1 MEKVFFFML
10 NFLLQNYYKIYK
22 KEHDQSFKIYK
33 KNSFYIIY
41 IYIWYPNED
50 NATDRLI

>member
-1 MEKVFFFML
+1 ML

-22 KEHDQSFKIYK
+22 KEHDQSFKTYK

-41 IYIWYPNED
+41 IYIYD
-50 NATDRLI
+50 IQMKITRQTD